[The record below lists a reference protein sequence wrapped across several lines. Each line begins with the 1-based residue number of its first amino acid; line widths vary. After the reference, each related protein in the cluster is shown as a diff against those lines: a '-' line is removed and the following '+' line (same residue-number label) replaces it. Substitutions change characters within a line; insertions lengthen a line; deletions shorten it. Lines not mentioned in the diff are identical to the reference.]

1 MATLRAVT
9 DHPVP
14 PRAVAPQDAASLDAE
29 TFVAAL
35 RGAAPYVH
43 AHHGRTVVI
52 VIPGEV
58 CARDD
63 IDRLLGDI
71 ALLHS
76 LGVRLVL
83 VHGARPQIDRELAIR
98 GQAPAYSGDLRITDE
113 AAMEAVKAAVGVLRM
128 DLEARL
134 SASRSV
140 TVKEESQP
148 RVVGGSWV
156 TAKPVGVRGGVD
168 LQLTG
173 EVRRVDIAQIRRA
186 VEQDQIVLLSPI
198 GYSPTGETFNLRNAD
213 IAESVAI
220 GLGADKL
227 IFVMESEP
235 GRWRA
240 ALGSGDAGQLS
251 LASAEPLVSQ
261 SDRELSAEDRNC
273 IRAGVAAVTGGVG
286 RVHLIGTQGHSP
298 LLREL
303 YTRDGSGLMISDDD
317 DYESIRPARVDDA
330 RAIAELIAPLEA
342 AGILRPRSREQ
353 LELDIDTFS
362 VITRD
367 GMVIACNAFIDYPDD
382 HAAEFACV
390 VVHPAYRRRD
400 LAAHLLRRARTT
412 ARARGYRRL
421 FALTTA
427 TPHWFLEHG
436 FRPGTPADL
445 PAEKRRTYDPTRASL
460 VLLLDRP

>member
-1 MATLRAVT
+1 MNSSPNNRA
-9 DHPVP
+9 D
-14 PRAVAPQDAASLDAE
+14 LDGE

-52 VIPGEV
+52 VIPGEI
-58 CARDD
+58 CARGD

-83 VHGARPQIDRELAIR
+83 VHGARPQIDRELALR
-98 GQAPAYSGDLRITDE
+98 GISPAYNGDVRVTDS
-113 AAMEAVKAAVGVLRM
+113 ATMEAVKAAVGVLRM

-140 TVKEESQP
+140 TVREESQP

-156 TAKPVGVRGGVD
+156 TARPVGVRDGVD
-168 LQLTG
+168 HHLTG
-173 EVRRVDIAQIRRA
+173 EVRRIDIASIRQA
-186 VEQDQIVLLSPI
+186 VAQDQIVLLSPI

-227 IFVMESEP
+227 IFVMDTEP

-240 ALGSGDAGQLS
+240 ALGSGDSGQLS
-251 LASAEPLVSQ
+251 LSAAEPLVRQ
-261 SDRELSAEDRNC
+261 TVAELGAEDRNC
-273 IRAGVAAVTGGVG
+273 LRAGIAAVTGGVG
-286 RVHLIGTQGHSP
+286 RVHLIGTEGHSP

-303 YTRDGSGLMISDDD
+303 YTRDGAGLMIADED
-317 DYESIRPARVDDA
+317 DYESIRPATVEDA

-342 AGILRPRSREQ
+342 SGILRPRSRDQ
-353 LELDIDTFS
+353 LELDIETFS
-362 VITRD
+362 VIVRD
-367 GMVIACNAFIDYPDD
+367 GMVIACNAFVDYPEERC
-382 HAAEFACV
+382 AEFACV

-400 LAAHLLRRARTT
+400 LAAALLRRARTT
-412 ARARGYRRL
+412 ARTRGYSRL

-436 FRPGTPADL
+436 FHPGTVGDL
-445 PAEKRRTYDPTRASL
+445 PADKARSYDVTRASK
-460 VLLLDRP
+460 VLLLERP

>member
-1 MATLRAVT
+1 MT
-9 DHPVP
+9 DIGD
-14 PRAVAPQDAASLDAE
+14 QDFAGQDILGRDIAGE

-58 CARDD
+58 CARAD

-76 LGVRLVL
+76 LGVHLVL
-83 VHGARPQIDRELAIR
+83 VHGARPQIERELALR
-98 GQAPAYSGDLRITDE
+98 GLEPAYNGDLRVTTA

-134 SASRSV
+134 SASRAVSV
-140 TVKEESQP
+140 REESQP

-156 TAKPVGVRGGVD
+156 TAKPVGVREGVD
-168 LQLTG
+168 HHLTG
-173 EVRRVDIAQIRRA
+173 QVRRIDIASVRQA
-186 VEQDQIVLLSPI
+186 VSQGQIVLLSPI

-227 IFVMESEP
+227 IFVMDSEP
-235 GRWRA
+235 GRWRTD
-240 ALGSGDAGQLS
+240 LGSGDSGQLS
-251 LASAEPLVSQ
+251 LSAAEPLVQ
-261 SDRELSAEDRNC
+261 AAGRHLGPEDRNC
-273 IRAGVAAVTGGVG
+273 IRAGIAAVTGGVR
-286 RVHLIGTQGHSP
+286 RVHLIGTEGHSP

-303 YTRDGSGLMISDDD
+303 YTRDGAGLMISDED
-317 DYESIRPARVDDA
+317 DYESIRAANVEDA

-342 AGILRPRSREQ
+342 QGILRPRSREQ

-362 VITRD
+362 VIVRD
-367 GMVIACNAFIDYPDD
+367 GMVIACNAFVDFPEDQ
-382 HAAEFACV
+382 AAEFACV

-400 LAAHLLRRARTT
+400 LAAALLRRAREL

-436 FRPGTPADL
+436 FHAATLGDL
-445 PAEKRRTYDPTRASL
+445 PAAKARGYDVSRASKVL
-460 VLLLDRP
+460 VLEEP

>member
-1 MATLRAVT
+1 MT
-9 DHPVP
+9 P
-14 PRAVAPQDAASLDAE
+14 PSDDPANGLDGA

-43 AHHGRTVVI
+43 AHHGRTVVL

-58 CARDD
+58 CARPGLDS
-63 IDRLLGDI
+63 LLGDI

-83 VHGARPQIDRELAIR
+83 VHGARPQIERELAIR
-98 GQAPAYSGDLRITDE
+98 GITPVHHGEYRVTDPPT
-113 AAMEAVKAAVGVLRM
+113 MEAVKAAVGVLRM

-134 SASRSV
+134 SASRSI
-140 TVKEESQP
+140 TVREEAQP

-156 TAKPVGVRGGVD
+156 VAKPVGVRDGID
-168 LQLTG
+168 HQLTG
-173 EVRRVDIAQIRRA
+173 TVRRIDIPQIREA
-186 VEQDQIVLLSPI
+186 VAQGQIVLLSPI

-227 IFVMESEP
+227 IFVLESEP
-235 GRWRA
+235 GRWRSE
-240 ALGSGDAGQLS
+240 LGSGDAGQLS
-251 LASAEPLVSQ
+251 LSAAEPLVSA
-261 SDRELSAEDRNC
+261 RGPELGPEDRNC
-273 IRAGVAAVTGGVG
+273 IRAGIAAVRGGVR
-286 RVHLIGTQGHSP
+286 RVHLIGSQGPSP

-303 YTRDGSGLMISDDD
+303 YTRDGSGLMIADED
-317 DYESIRPARVDDA
+317 DYESIRDATVEDA

-342 AGILRPRSREQ
+342 AGVLRPRSREQ
-353 LELDIDTFS
+353 LELDIDSFS
-362 VITRD
+362 VLVRD
-367 GMVIACNAFIDYPDD
+367 GMVIACNAFIDYPQER
-382 HAAEFACV
+382 AGEFACV

-400 LAAHLLRRARTT
+400 LAAALLRRARAR

-436 FRPGTPADL
+436 FVPGARADL
-445 PAEKRRTYDPTRASL
+445 PAARARDYDPARASL
-460 VLLLDRP
+460 VLLLENP

>member
-1 MATLRAVT
+1 MSPGEA
-9 DHPVP
+9 PV
-14 PRAVAPQDAASLDAE
+14 DGE

-58 CARDD
+58 CQRPD
-63 IDRLLGDI
+63 IERLLGDI

-83 VHGARPQIDRELAIR
+83 VHGARPQIERELAIR
-98 GQAPAYSGDLRITDE
+98 GIEPVYDGDLRVTDHR
-113 AAMEAVKAAVGVLRM
+113 AMEAVKAAVGVLRM

-140 TVKEESQP
+140 SVRHESQP

-168 LQLTG
+168 HQLTG
-173 EVRRVDIAQIRRA
+173 EVRRVDIAQIRQA
-186 VEQDQIVLLSPI
+186 VSQGQIVLLSPI

-227 IFVMESEP
+227 IFVLESEP
-235 GRWRA
+235 ARWRA
-240 ALGSGDAGQLS
+240 GLGSGDAGQLS
-251 LASAEPLVSQ
+251 LSAAAPLVSSHGSQ
-261 SDRELSAEDRNC
+261 LGPEDRNC
-273 IRAGVAAVTGGVG
+273 IRAGIAAVTGGVG

-303 YTRDGSGLMISDDD
+303 YTRDGSGLMIADED
-317 DYESIRPARVDDA
+317 DYESIRGATVDDA

-342 AGILRPRSREQ
+342 RGILRARSLEQ

-362 VITRD
+362 VIVRD
-367 GMVIACNAFIDYPDD
+367 GMVIACNALIDYPQEQ
-382 HAAEFACV
+382 AAEFACV
-390 VVHPAYRRRD
+390 VVHPSYRRRD
-400 LAAHLLRRARTT
+400 LAAALLRAARTQ
-412 ARARGYRRL
+412 ARSRGYQRL
-421 FALTTA
+421 FALSTA
-427 TPHWFLEHG
+427 TPDWFLEPG
-436 FRPGTPADL
+436 FRPGTRADL
-445 PAEKRRTYDPTRASL
+445 PEERRRSYDEARASK
-460 VLLLDRP
+460 VLILASP

>member
-1 MATLRAVT
+1 MT
-9 DHPVP
+9 DIGD
-14 PRAVAPQDAASLDAE
+14 QDFAGQDILGRDIAGE

-58 CARDD
+58 CARAD

-76 LGVRLVL
+76 LGVHLVL
-83 VHGARPQIDRELAIR
+83 VHGARPQIERELALR
-98 GQAPAYSGDLRITDE
+98 GLEPAYNGDLRVTTA

-134 SASRSV
+134 SASRAVSV
-140 TVKEESQP
+140 REESQP

-156 TAKPVGVRGGVD
+156 TAKPVGVREGVD
-168 LQLTG
+168 HHLTG
-173 EVRRVDIAQIRRA
+173 QVRRIDIASVRQA
-186 VEQDQIVLLSPI
+186 VSQGQIVLLSPI

-227 IFVMESEP
+227 IFVMDSEP
-235 GRWRA
+235 GRWRTD
-240 ALGSGDAGQLS
+240 LGSGDSGQLS
-251 LASAEPLVSQ
+251 LSAAEPLVQ
-261 SDRELSAEDRNC
+261 AAGRHLGPEDRNC
-273 IRAGVAAVTGGVG
+273 IRAGIAAVTGGVR
-286 RVHLIGTQGHSP
+286 RVHLIGTEGHSP

-303 YTRDGSGLMISDDD
+303 YTRDGAGLMISDED
-317 DYESIRPARVDDA
+317 DYESIRAANVEDA
-330 RAIAELIAPLEA
+330 RAIAELISPLEA
-342 AGILRPRSREQ
+342 QGILRPRSREQ

-362 VITRD
+362 VIVRD
-367 GMVIACNAFIDYPDD
+367 GMVIACNAFVDFPEDQ
-382 HAAEFACV
+382 AAEFACV

-400 LAAHLLRRARTT
+400 LAAALLRRAREL

-436 FRPGTPADL
+436 FHAATLGDL
-445 PAEKRRTYDPTRASL
+445 PAAKARGYDVSRASKVL
-460 VLLLDRP
+460 VLEEP